1 MFCAFFLFLG
11 WKEGKKKSK
20 ICYTASWLQY
30 PHPLFMLSSPPRPHP
45 LFIKGKNKYTISR
58 KCQWKYFFYSCLS
71 VSVVSSSAS
80 ACVLSSLTLVSCSFM
95 LYVFTGLFFAHVC
108 LYAPFPPPH
117 HHVLCP
123 FLSFRTLCAFLCLF
137 SLFAGT
143 VCWGWAV
150 LSVHP
155 VWLVS
160 GTTLNL
166 MI

>member
-1 MFCAFFLFLG
+1 M
-11 WKEGKKKSK
+11 KRRKKKRVRFA
-20 ICYTASWLQY
+20 IL
-30 PHPLFMLSSPPRPHP
+30 PHGCSILTLFSCCPLLLDLILYSSRVKTNIR
-45 LFIKGKNKYTISR
+45 LAENVNENTFSTR
-58 KCQWKYFFYSCLS
+58 AFLC
-71 VSVVSSSAS
+71 VVSSSAS

-108 LYAPFPPPH
+108 LYAPFPLPH